1 MAKRKTNK
9 TLQGGGEDH
18 PTVPGYCTSPLL
30 RKSHISQ
37 EGVTM
42 GHGLRCVIPHFCIFV
57 TYTQC
62 VSPNLEPES
71 AIDASC

>member
-37 EGVTM
+37 EGVTSRIRRKF
-42 GHGLRCVIPHFCIFV
+42 L
-57 TYTQC
+57 
-62 VSPNLEPES
+62 
-71 AIDASC
+71 